1 MIQIQDH
8 EEGCVLSVRA
18 QPGARRNGL
27 VGEQNNALKVA
38 VSASPDKG
46 KANDAIVEVLRD
58 ELGLKRSQVEILSG
72 LTSRDKRI
80 LIRGIKAAELTKK
93 LESHLH
99 DGQQQ

>member
-38 VSASPDKG
+38 VTAPPDQG
-46 KANDAIVEVLRD
+46 KANQAIVELLRE
-58 ELGLKRSQVEILSG
+58 ELNLKRSQVAILSG

-80 LIRGIKAAELTKK
+80 LIRGIKAAELAKK
-93 LESHLH
+93 LELLLH
-99 DGQQQ
+99 DG